1 MKSFRRLS
9 MGYIVAL
16 AASVLLS
23 ASAQA
28 ETKHNRAV
36 VRAIHGSGAQI
47 SNNKGQTWAPAKV
60 GQFLG
65 ANAAVKTSGDTT
77 VDLFLGDNGPVVR
90 VTPDTSLGIDKL
102 DLENTGIEKVI
113 ETQLDLRSGRILGSV
128 KKMAA
133 ASKYE
138 VKTPVG
144 VAGIRGTE
152 YSIDARGRVT
162 IVTGSAV
169 VVYVIDG
176 NILPPANV
184 GAGQT
189 ITPPSNPQQPPQI
202 GPSTGTGD
210 PTLIQGITTNPD
222 GTIVVSLQN
231 GGVARTTVDGI
242 TLVSG
247 SGGPEGP
254 GAGTPT
260 GTLAPS
266 PDPIVQPNPNH
277 IQGENELRLSPN
289 STSQGAS
296 E

>member
-1 MKSFRRLS
+1 MKSFRRIS

-36 VRAIHGSGAQI
+36 VRAIHGSGAQV
-47 SNNKGQTWAPAKV
+47 SSNKGQSWSPAKV

-65 ANAAVKTSGDTT
+65 ANGAIKTSGDTT

-189 ITPPSNPQQPPQI
+189 ITPPANPQQQPQI
-202 GPSTGTGD
+202 GPSSGAGE
-210 PTLIQGITTNPD
+210 PNLIQGITTTPE
-222 GTIVVSLQN
+222 GPMVVTLQN
-231 GGVARTTVDGI
+231 GQVAKTTVDGI
-242 TLVSG
+242 TVLG
-247 SGGPEGP
+247 GGPGTEGP
-254 GAGTPT
+254 GGGTPT

-266 PDPIVQPNPNH
+266 PEIIVTPDPNS
-277 IQGENELRLSPN
+277 IQGENELRLSPS
-289 STSQGAS
+289 STTPPAG
-296 E
+296 

>member
-1 MKSFRRLS
+1 MKSFRRISL
-9 MGYIVAL
+9 GYIVAL

-36 VRAIHGSGAQI
+36 VRAIHGSGAQV
-47 SNNKGQTWAPAKV
+47 SNNKGQSWNPAKV

-65 ANAAVKTSGDTT
+65 ASSVVKTPTDTT

-113 ETQLDLRSGRILGSV
+113 ETQLDLRNGRILGSV

-152 YSIDARGRVT
+152 YSIDARGRVS
-162 IVTGSAV
+162 IITGAAV
-169 VVYVIDG
+169 VVYVING
-176 NILPPANV
+176 QILSPVNV

-189 ITPPSNPQQPPQI
+189 VTPPAGPNENPVISPTA
-202 GPSTGTGD
+202 GNGD
-210 PTLIQGITTNPD
+210 PTLLQGVGPTTVTLQD
-222 GTIVVSLQN
+222 GGTIRS
-231 GGVARTTVDGI
+231 
-242 TLVSG
+242 
-247 SGGPEGP
+247 EE
-254 GAGTPT
+254 
-260 GTLAPS
+260 
-266 PDPIVQPNPNH
+266 H
-277 IQGENELRLSPN
+277 
-289 STSQGAS
+289 TS
-296 E
+296 

>member
-1 MKSFRRLS
+1 MKSFRRFS

-36 VRAIHGSGAQI
+36 VRAIHGSGAQV

-65 ANAAVKTSGDTT
+65 ANAAVKTSADTT

-189 ITPPSNPQQPPQI
+189 ITPPSNPQQQPQI
-202 GPSTGTGD
+202 GPSGGAGD

-222 GTIVVSLQN
+222 GTIVVTLQN
-231 GGVARTTVDGI
+231 GVPAKTTVDGI
-242 TLVSG
+242 TVVGPGGG
-247 SGGPEGP
+247 SEGP
-254 GAGTPT
+254 GGGTPT
-260 GTLAPS
+260 GTIAPS
-266 PDPIVQPNPNH
+266 PDPIVQPDPNS
-277 IQGENELRLSPN
+277 IQGENELRLSP
-289 STSQGAS
+289 STSTQGAAQ
-296 E
+296 